1 MKITANIDED
11 ILQAARRLA
20 ETQNKTLGEVLS
32 ELVRRGLRPTM
43 TRHSH
48 RGFPVFD
55 VSEEAP
61 PITPEM
67 VRDALGDYG

>member
-1 MKITANIDED
+1 MRTTVNIDED

-20 ETQNKTLGEVLS
+20 EAQDKTLGEVLS
-32 ELVRRGLRPTM
+32 ELARKGLRPTM
-43 TRHSH
+43 PRRSH

-67 VRDALGDYG
+67 VREALDDSG